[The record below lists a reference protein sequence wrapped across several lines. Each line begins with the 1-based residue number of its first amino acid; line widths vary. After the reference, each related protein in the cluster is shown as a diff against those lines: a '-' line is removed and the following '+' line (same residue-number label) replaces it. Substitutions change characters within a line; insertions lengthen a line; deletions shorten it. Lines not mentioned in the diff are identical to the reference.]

1 MKRILFV
8 DDEPNLL
15 QGLQRMLRPMRN
27 EWDMTFVESGEA
39 ALSAL
44 AAHDYTVLV
53 TDMRMP
59 GMNGAQLLDRVKQSR
74 PGIARIVLSGQTDM
88 EDVLKS
94 TGTAHQFIAKPCDAN
109 FLKHAVD
116 RSCRIRELLTNRNII
131 EVIGGVDTLPSLP
144 DVYRELTEE
153 MTVHASDLSL
163 KRISQIVSRDVAMS
177 AKVMQI
183 ANSAFFSTRRCVETA
198 QQAVMVLGAEV
209 IRSLVLV
216 EEVFRKFEAAGNE
229 SLVDT
234 LHRHSMT
241 VGAAA
246 NNIAKLESSDQHIHN
261 QSLQAGALHEIGK
274 LILASRTPDA
284 YRQIVEEAL
293 TTNTP
298 QYQVERDAFG
308 CDHGQIGAF
317 LLGLWGLPD
326 GIVEAVAYH
335 HSPGNALVEQ
345 GSFSPLI
352 AVYAANHYLEATL
365 PLPHSLLV
373 ELLRRTLGDTSRF
386 QRFGEWLT
394 IAAEAADNQGSG
406 ADE

>member
-1 MKRILFV
+1 MKKILFV

-15 QGLQRMLRPMRN
+15 QGLQRMLRPMRH
-27 EWDMTFVESGEA
+27 EWDMTFVASGEA
-39 ALSAL
+39 ALDAL
-44 AAHDYTVLV
+44 ADNDFTVLV

-59 GMNGAQLLDRVKQSR
+59 GMNGAQLLERVKRSR

-94 TGTAHQFIAKPCDAN
+94 TGTAHQFIAKPCDAAY
-109 FLKHAVD
+109 LKNAVE
-116 RSCRIRELLTNRNII
+116 RSCRIRELLGNRNIVEI
-131 EVIGGVDTLPSLP
+131 VGGIDTLPSLP
-144 DVYRELTEE
+144 EVYRELTEE
-153 MTVHASDLSL
+153 MTTRGSDLSL
-163 KRISQIVSRDVAMS
+163 KRISQIITRDVAMS

-183 ANSAFFSTRRCVETA
+183 ASSAFFSTHRIVETA

-216 EEVFRKFEAAGNE
+216 EEVFRQFDTPGNE
-229 SLVDT
+229 SLVAL
-234 LHRHSMT
+234 LHGHSMA

-246 NNIAKLESSDQHIHN
+246 SNIARLESVDGHIHN

-274 LILASRTPDA
+274 LILASRMPDL
-284 YRQIVEEAL
+284 YRRIVEQSL
-293 TTNTP
+293 KHNVP
-298 QYQVERDAFG
+298 QSQVERDSCG

-335 HSPGNALVEQ
+335 HSPAKPLVEE

-352 AVYAANHYLEATL
+352 AVYAANHFLESTL
-365 PLPHSLLV
+365 PIPQSLLV

-386 QRFGEWLT
+386 QRFREWST
-394 IAAEAADNQGSG
+394 IAAEAPSHQGS
-406 ADE
+406 ATDE